1 MKLQVN
7 IFISYRSKDAAVR
20 DKILTHLNPVVVSYK
35 ENYGVDV
42 KIWYDE
48 NEMLAGDRIE
58 YTLSDNLEKSQIV
71 LCVFTPNYFESDW
84 CLFELKESANKA
96 QPPGKKRLLPVLCEH
111 VSWDSAEWLSGI
123 KIIPAS
129 HQRPLLS
136 WENQDEAF
144 AMVAKEVDANIR
156 IFADPRF
163 LDFKTKQKSI
173 YKLLGQEKPDLRA
186 SVKILM
192 DLAQEHSPE
201 SIVDAI
207 KIHVRYS
214 TYREK
219 ESDIQIAEFDK
230 MQMEVIT
237 ALFEICTKI
246 EKSYEFGNVS

>member
-1 MKLQVN
+1 
-7 IFISYRSKDAAVR
+7 
-20 DKILTHLNPVVVSYK
+20 
-35 ENYGVDV
+35 
-42 KIWYDE
+42 
-48 NEMLAGDRIE
+48 
-58 YTLSDNLEKSQIV
+58 
-71 LCVFTPNYFESDW
+71 
-84 CLFELKESANKA
+84 
-96 QPPGKKRLLPVLCEH
+96 
-111 VSWDSAEWLSGI
+111 
-123 KIIPAS
+123 
-129 HQRPLLS
+129 
-136 WENQDEAF
+136 
-144 AMVAKEVDANIR
+144 
-156 IFADPRF
+156 
-163 LDFKTKQKSI
+163 
-173 YKLLGQEKPDLRA
+173 LLGQEKPDLRA